1 MKHPNKSE
9 FSARQVMMSLSAV
22 AYIPFHSI
30 NMLQENLNGPEALER
45 NYTAIWW
52 EKDDS
57 TVVFLVKNKF
67 TDEYALIFRG
77 PVYKPGL
84 SFLLN
89 LYEDLCLRHQES
101 LPYSRLGKARMA
113 AGPLTAIENLSHAT
127 YSGRTLHQVLN
138 NVPLRTRVYMAGH
151 GLGGSL
157 ASIYAAKIACSNSV
171 DLDIIPYTFGA
182 PAIGN
187 DSFADLFN
195 PGSVNCLFA
204 QSSHCINSQ
213 DIMPFAC
220 SNLQGMIT
228 VDYGKARPS
237 AEFNLCIEFVERLL
251 ILSKVFYVQP
261 PPELQLKGDSGENDT
276 FFQEAIHQHQPNTYL
291 QLLGLDPINDA
302 DFYHNQRR
310 EFILT
315 DSL

>member
-1 MKHPNKSE
+1 MKHPNKSK
-9 FSARQVMMSLSAV
+9 FSTRQVMMSLSAV

-30 NMLQENLNGPEALER
+30 NMLQENLNGPEALEQ

-77 PVYKPGL
+77 PVFKPGL

-89 LYEDLCLRHQES
+89 LYQDLCLDHQDS

-113 AGPLTAIENLSHAT
+113 AGPAATIEGLSHAT
-127 YSGRTLHQVLN
+127 YSGRSLHQVLN
-138 NVPLRTRVYMAGH
+138 NLPLRTRVYIAGH
-151 GLGGSL
+151 SLGGSL

-195 PGSVNCLFA
+195 PGSVNCLFS
-204 QSSHCINSQ
+204 QPSRCINSQ
-213 DIMPFAC
+213 DIMPFAW
-220 SNLQGMIT
+220 SNLQGMLT
-228 VDYGKARPS
+228 VDYGKATPS

-261 PPELQLKGDSGENDT
+261 PPELQLKGDSGGNDI
-276 FFQEAIHQHQPNTYL
+276 FFQEAMFQHQPNTYL
-291 QLLGLDPINDA
+291 QSLGLDPINDA
-302 DFYHNQRR
+302 DFYHNERR
-310 EFILT
+310 QFILA